1 MRAHETGLQN
11 SLVRVLVRMHVYM
24 RLHSYTKKEVH
35 QDHMCLWN
43 GRWNENP
50 EIARVRQGN
59 IINIFAPK
67 VLATQVSNYLL
78 SACMLLSIPVLA
90 TLPLL
95 NHRSLT
101 RFLS

>member
-50 EIARVRQGN
+50 
-59 IINIFAPK
+59 
-67 VLATQVSNYLL
+67 
-78 SACMLLSIPVLA
+78 
-90 TLPLL
+90 
-95 NHRSLT
+95 
-101 RFLS
+101 